1 MQRLARIALSGA
13 AVLVL
18 AGGLLAVGAAAG
30 SPPETS
36 SDRPAAERVDDITR
50 LQADLVRVPED
61 YSAWAQLGDAYLRES
76 RTTADPTYYAKA
88 EGAYQKA
95 LALRPDD
102 AGPVTGLAALAAAR
116 HDFAGALALTDRAL
130 ALNDFAATT
139 YAVRADALNELGRY
153 DESFA
158 AVRRM
163 ADLQPGVAT
172 STRAS
177 YAFELRGD
185 VEKARLALEEA
196 VQLATD
202 PADIAFAQYYLG
214 ELAWNEGDVPAA
226 RAAYEAGLAA
236 MPADGRLRAGLAK
249 VLAGE
254 GSMDLALD
262 ELEDVVDGLPAPD
275 LLVQYGELL
284 EAAGRE
290 EDAQEQYDVVRAT
303 QQLFAA
309 NGQDVDT
316 ELAVFEADH
325 GDPQEAVAVAEKA
338 YAKRPMSVFT
348 QDAYAWALHKAGR
361 TREALPIARQ
371 ALRMGLRS
379 PALLAHLGTIEAA
392 AGERAAARATLERTS
407 TLNPDF
413 SPLHGP
419 RAQELLASL
428 P

>member
-13 AVLVL
+13 AVLGL
-18 AGGLLAVGAAAG
+18 AGGLLAFGAAAG
-30 SPPETS
+30 SPPETRS
-36 SDRPAAERVDDITR
+36 ERPAAERVDEITR

-61 YSAWAQLGDAYLRES
+61 YGAWAQLGDAYLRES

-88 EGAYQKA
+88 EGAYNKA

-102 AGPVTGLAALAAAR
+102 AGPITGLAALAAAR

-130 ALNDFAATT
+130 AINDFDATT
-139 YAVRADALNELGRY
+139 YAVRSDALNELGRY

-163 ADLQPGVAT
+163 ADLRPGVDT

-185 VEKARLALEEA
+185 VAKARLALEEA
-196 VQLATD
+196 VSLATE
-202 PADIAFAQYYLG
+202 PADVAFAQYYLG

-226 RAAYEAGLAA
+226 RTAYEAGLLAV
-236 MPADGRLRAGLAK
+236 PEDGTLRAGLAK
-249 VLAGE
+249 VLAAE
-254 GSMDLALD
+254 GSTDLALD
-262 ELEDVVDGLPAPD
+262 ELEDVVEDLPSPEV
-275 LLVQYGELL
+275 LVQYGELL
-284 EAAGRE
+284 EATGDTEA
-290 EDAQEQYDVVRAT
+290 AQEQYDVVRAT

-316 ELAVFEADH
+316 ELALFEADH
-325 GDPQEAVAVAEKA
+325 GDPQDAVASAEKA
-338 YAKRPMSVFT
+338 YAKRPLSIFT

-371 ALRMGLRS
+371 ALRLGLRS
-379 PALLAHLGTIEAA
+379 PALLARVGTIEAA
-392 AGERAAARATLERTS
+392 AGDRAAAAKTLGRAIA
-407 TLNPDF
+407 LNPDF

-428 P
+428 S